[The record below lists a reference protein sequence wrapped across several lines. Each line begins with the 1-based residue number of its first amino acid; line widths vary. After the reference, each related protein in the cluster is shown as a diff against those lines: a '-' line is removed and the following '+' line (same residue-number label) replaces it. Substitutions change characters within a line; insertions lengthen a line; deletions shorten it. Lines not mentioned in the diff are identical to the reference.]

1 MLDWM
6 MGHRRAGFNAAVPR
20 LRGRQPRALGMHGAG
35 RGVSSNRSKSSIREA
50 PQPQI
55 DSVHGHPATFPKDIY
70 YLVPGFGVET
80 SLTRSP
86 AGIVTAT
93 RLPFRSPIASVDFS
107 SLNLLVCMA
116 RLPCK
121 RSFVLPV
128 VGDRLACR
136 NVSTRARGLIPY
148 GPRRTRLLDGPP
160 RNRHRRGLRRS
171 PHR

>member
-35 RGVSSNRSKSSIREA
+35 RGVSSNRSKSSSREA

-55 DSVHGHPATFPKDIY
+55 DSVHGHSSTFPKDIY
-70 YLVPGFGVET
+70 HLVPGFGVET

-93 RLPFRSPIASVDFS
+93 RFPFRSPIASVDFS
-107 SLNLLVCMA
+107 SLNLLV
-116 RLPCK
+116 
-121 RSFVLPV
+121 FVLPV
-128 VGDRLACR
+128 VGDRLASR
-136 NVSTRARGLIPY
+136 NVSYGGARSYSIWPE
-148 GPRRTRLLDGPP
+148 T
-160 RNRHRRGLRRS
+160 NAAT
-171 PHR
+171 